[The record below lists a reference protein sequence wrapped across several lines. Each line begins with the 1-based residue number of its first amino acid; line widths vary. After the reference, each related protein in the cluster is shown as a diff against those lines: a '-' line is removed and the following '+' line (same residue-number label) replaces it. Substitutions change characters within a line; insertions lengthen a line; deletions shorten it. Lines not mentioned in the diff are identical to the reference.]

1 LVDACFIVIA
11 GFVGMRASEILSIR
25 SGAIEYSPL
34 GTTGAQQAYL
44 VARLFKTAEVGGRLE
59 RWLAPEP
66 VVTAVRLLERL
77 SEPLRVAS
85 GRDELF
91 LTRNT
96 QYCEVIGITNMNM
109 NGRIRE
115 FAAYNGV
122 RHYEGTGL
130 ALLKPSVPQ
139 DFCTLHRPPRSFAIA
154 RPGRSSEAS
163 PWR

>member
-1 LVDACFIVIA
+1 
-11 GFVGMRASEILSIR
+11 
-25 SGAIEYSPL
+25 
-34 GTTGAQQAYL
+34 
-44 VARLFKTAEVGGRLE
+44 
-59 RWLAPEP
+59 

-96 QYCEVIGITNMNM
+96 QYCEVIGITNMNI

-122 RHYEGTGL
+122 RHYEGRAWPFSSHQFLKTFARFIARRDRSQLL
-130 ALLKPSVPQ
+130 ALADHLK
-139 DFCTLHRPPRSFAIA
+139 RPP
-154 RPGRSSEAS
+154 
-163 PWR
+163 WR